1 MQSVILILCF
11 LTVFVPTIAFGQV
24 DEKETPPAWLPK
36 EVVKTDTA
44 GSRKGRSNDL
54 KSFVSGLDPVMG
66 ASLPG
71 GNSKTTS
78 LSSLFGETIPD
89 LGLRVKEYKNQKEE
103 RNLKKEKKKLSKVQY
118 EGIPM
123 QSMSVKFGSG
133 DRATVENFHVLKEVK
148 PLNPYIRSTES
159 RWYDSKSKR
168 LSSALIKEK
177 QNALLL
183 HGSYRKYTGE
193 NLIEEGFYYMGS
205 KDGRWVKY
213 DSKFNLIDKT
223 VWHRGFPLESRIS
236 YYDSSHTQVKEV
248 IPVMFGKIEGEYL
261 QFYKEGQLM
270 TSGKLENGKKV
281 GRWVEY
287 FQFRRQRKKEIQYP
301 KNSWEEGFEA
311 FILREWDEKG
321 KLLYDHT
328 KDPRASVEEE
338 EEVVT
343 EVENP

>member
-1 MQSVILILCF
+1 MQSVILFLCL
-11 LTVFVPTIAFGQV
+11 LTVSIPSIVLAQA
-24 DEKETPPAWLPK
+24 EQKEAPPAWLPK

-44 GSRKGRSNDL
+44 GARKGRSNDL
-54 KSFVSGLDPVMG
+54 KSFISGLDPVVG
-66 ASLPG
+66 TSLPG
-71 GNSKTTS
+71 ANNKATS

-89 LGLRVKEYKNQKEE
+89 LGLRVKEYKNEKEARKQK
-103 RNLKKEKKKLSKVQY
+103 KDKKKLSKVEY

-133 DRATVENFHVLKEVK
+133 DRATTENFHVLKDVK
-148 PLNPYIRSTES
+148 PLNPYVRATET

-183 HGSYRKYTGE
+183 HGSYRKYSGE
-193 NLIEEGFYYMGS
+193 NLMEEGFYYMGT

-213 DSKFNLIDKT
+213 DSKFNLVDKT
-223 VWHRGFPLESRIS
+223 VWNRGFPLESRIT
-236 YYDSSHTQVKEV
+236 YYDSAHTQVKEV
-248 IPVMFGKIEGEYL
+248 VPIMFGKVDGEFL

-270 TSGKLENGKKV
+270 SNGKYHEGQKV

-301 KNSWEEGFEA
+301 KTRWDEDFEP
-311 FILREWDEKG
+311 FVLREWDDKG

-338 EEVVT
+338 ET
-343 EVENP
+343 EVETP